1 SCLLPSVTA
10 AAAEVPSWLCN
21 PSYDP
26 AVVLPERQGHSP
38 YLGISSTSHRQVEKN
53 LAECQRRRRR
63 RRKKKKKK
71 KKSRRPPLWF
81 WVVCEVSDVWRRKF
95 RFLLGPWGEDRFFID
110 PVPDRSNLAMDGLP
124 PTQLAVFPKGW
135 RCDLLPR
142 ERVARKKVVR
152 FWQASKTRAS
162 AVARASVPFAAGQE
176 YVPLEGGQASRNPA
190 ATGKCSIDPLG
201 VMDAATRNYI
211 QGKGKEEKEEEEV
224 LSQLCPEAL
233 ARHAELQE
241 RLRLVPGDEQAW
253 LDLVA
258 FQEEY
263 VAALEEA
270 SGIHRTHGRARAIRD
285 KKLAVLEQAL
295 LRTHGCVSLHLLKI
309 QVLLELGE
317 EARASQAWEELLR
330 LQPGNWRLWLERA
343 RFLQAETTLSGFEV
357 AAAGHAYLRALAC
370 FRDMQEGRRSSSLAP
385 EDIERHLVEVCR
397 QYAVFLCQCGQWERA
412 VGLLQALLELSLR
425 RPPRVESL
433 PLDQWLTLL
442 EPFWDSGAPRFGESD
457 SQGWAHLMEQPERLL
472 AQQSSKD
479 DEAVSEPTV
488 GEGQDLREAWLSLEC
503 HRERHHWLPY
513 RPDLSS
519 GGEGCDDPERMVMLE
534 DLTSALFRLRLP
546 ASQMHLLRAT
556 VDVLLGGGGGTDS
569 SLVEVDCFQR
579 LPGVDLTMARCF
591 RDSLG
596 FPSGWSQRAGATDF
610 VHRLLAQS
618 QQELFSKE
626 PLLWDEHSLLWMR
639 VFRRADDWTARQRKK
654 AAKALLSEPRREG
667 HLDLWTEYGQLLLD
681 LDLPQEATTLY
692 ERALDTVWQPGVLS
706 ECRGDRWRLLS
717 AYLDLCLGEH
727 GTSTTRERALLVLSC
742 AGGSLR
748 ISEALKGPLRSSALV
763 RAVAALDV
771 QVADPE
777 CSSGALRA
785 ALWGKAL
792 TAGFKA
798 AAALARQWLER
809 ARDNAKGLEE
819 AHEAYV
825 RLCTHEV
832 SQGGSQRA
840 LRAALHQALQE
851 VPRSASLLWH
861 WASLQAGALGALS
874 TRRQVHLLLD
884 GLVQKQHCPLAW
896 LVALCFELARAQQL
910 DTHRAAGASF
920 TLPHLCNHL
929 RRVLE
934 RALESVSHRRCPLLW
949 RLYVHLEMRFG
960 TRDSAKAI
968 FYRALQNCP
977 WAKATCSFVTSR
989 PHVQTLYMDG
999 VHHFPECLQEV
1010 ADMLLEKG
1018 IRLRAPLE
1026 EVQLLLDHPD
1036 VAPSS

>member
-1 SCLLPSVTA
+1 MTQGAPLFPISLTEAPQTTVSSAARASQPSLFPAYSAPPAEPPNA

-26 AVVLPERQGHSP
+26 AVVLPEREPEEEEEEEQE
-38 YLGISSTSHRQVEKN
+38 TFTVVEEVVLDAPRK
-53 LAECQRRRRR
+53 
-63 RRKKKKKK
+63 RKKAKEQ
-71 KKSRRPPLWF
+71 PVQTQQAATPI
-81 WVVCEVSDVWRRKF
+81 VRRKF

-110 PVPDRSNLAMDGLP
+110 PVPDRSNLAMNGLP
-124 PTQLAVFPKGW
+124 PTQLAVYPKGW

-152 FWQASKTRAS
+152 FWQASKTCAS
-162 AVARASVPFAAGQE
+162 GVARASVPFAAGQE

-190 ATGKCSIDPLG
+190 ATGKCVVDPLG

-519 GGEGCDDPERMVMLE
+519 GDEGCDDPERMVMLE

-556 VDVLLGGGGGTDS
+556 VDVLLGGGGGADS
-569 SLVEVDCFQR
+569 SLVEADCFQR
-579 LPGVDLTMARCF
+579 LPGVDLTMARRF

-596 FPSGWSQRAGATDF
+596 FPSGWSQRAGTTDF

-618 QQELFSKE
+618 QELFSKE
-626 PLLWDEHSLLWMR
+626 PLLWDEHSLLWMK

-654 AAKALLSEPRREG
+654 AAKALLSEPRRER

-681 LDLPQEATTLY
+681 MDLSQEAATLY
-692 ERALDTVWQPGVLS
+692 ERALDTVWQPEVLS

-748 ISEALKGPLRSSALV
+748 ISEALKGPLRPSALV
-763 RAVAALDV
+763 RAVATLDV

-874 TRRQVHLLLD
+874 TRRLLD

-949 RLYVHLEMRFG
+949 RLYVHLE
-960 TRDSAKAI
+960 
-968 FYRALQNCP
+968 
-977 WAKATCSFVTSR
+977 
-989 PHVQTLYMDG
+989 TLYMDG

-1036 VAPSS
+1036 EAPPS

>member
-1 SCLLPSVTA
+1 MTQGAPLFPISLTETPPTTVSSAARASQPSLFPAYSAPSAEPPNA

-26 AVVLPERQGHSP
+26 AVVLPERVP
-38 YLGISSTSHRQVEKN
+38 EEEEEEEEEEASTVVEEAVLDAPRKREKAKEQPAQRQQAATPIV
-53 LAECQRRRRR
+53 
-63 RRKKKKKK
+63 
-71 KKSRRPPLWF
+71 
-81 WVVCEVSDVWRRKF
+81 RRKF

-110 PVPDRSNLAMDGLP
+110 PVPDRSNLAMNGLP
-124 PTQLAVFPKGW
+124 PTQLAVYPKGW

-162 AVARASVPFAAGQE
+162 GVARASVPFTAGQE

-190 ATGKCSIDPLG
+190 ASGKCVVDPLG

-211 QGKGKEEKEEEEV
+211 QGKGKEEQEEEEV

-330 LQPGNWRLWLERA
+330 LQPGNWCLWLERA

-370 FRDMQEGRRSSSLAP
+370 FRDMQEGRRSSSLAA

-479 DEAVSEPTV
+479 DETVSEPTV

-556 VDVLLGGGGGTDS
+556 VDVLLGQNCPFAEENCKHC
-569 SLVEVDCFQR
+569 LVY
-579 LPGVDLTMARCF
+579 A
-591 RDSLG
+591 
-596 FPSGWSQRAGATDF
+596 AI
-610 VHRLLAQS
+610 HRWCH
-618 QQELFSKE
+618 KC
-626 PLLWDEHSLLWMR
+626 
-639 VFRRADDWTARQRKK
+639 
-654 AAKALLSEPRREG
+654 
-667 HLDLWTEYGQLLLD
+667 
-681 LDLPQEATTLY
+681 LDLPDLLLAVRFKGALTFLLY
-692 ERALDTVWQPGVLS
+692 VVPSV
-706 ECRGDRWRLLS
+706 
-717 AYLDLCLGEH
+717 
-727 GTSTTRERALLVLSC
+727 
-742 AGGSLR
+742 
-748 ISEALKGPLRSSALV
+748 
-763 RAVAALDV
+763 
-771 QVADPE
+771 
-777 CSSGALRA
+777 SSGATRPFLPFSFLHFSEKFYCTHFIGLFVSKCFMLEKCSETPCIPPIRRGPRLSPSNIIA
-785 ALWGKAL
+785 IAIERMKM
-792 TAGFKA
+792 AGRSFGVSTTSVVENRWSKSSSGS
-798 AAALARQWLER
+798 LKSLNNGTWWWLSVR
-809 ARDNAKGLEE
+809 RKGLEE

-874 TRRQVHLLLD
+874 TRRQVHPLLD

-920 TLPHLCNHL
+920 TLPRLCNHL

-977 WAKATCSFVTSR
+977 WAKATCSSMTSR
-989 PHVQTLYMDG
+989 PHAQTLYMDG

-1036 VAPSS
+1036 EAPPS

>member
-1 SCLLPSVTA
+1 MTDKVSCRVPEEEKEDEEEA
-10 AAAEVPSWLCN
+10 PIEVEEATVDVP
-21 PSYDP
+21 
-26 AVVLPERQGHSP
+26 R
-38 YLGISSTSHRQVEKN
+38 K
-53 LAECQRRRRR
+53 
-63 RRKKKKKK
+63 RKKTKAQPVQ
-71 KKSRRPPLWF
+71 RQAAVPI
-81 WVVCEVSDVWRRKF
+81 VRRKF
-95 RFLLGPWGEDRFFID
+95 RFLTGLCGEDHFFVD
-110 PVPDRSNLAMDGLP
+110 PVPDRSNLAMESLP
-124 PTQLAVFPKGW
+124 PAQLAVYPKGW

-142 ERVARKKVVR
+142 ERAARKKIVR
-152 FWQASKTRAS
+152 FWQASKCRAS
-162 AVARASVPFAAGQE
+162 GVARASVPFAAGQE
-176 YVPLEGGQASRNPA
+176 YVPLQGGQAPRVPS
-190 ATGKCSIDPLG
+190 ATGEGTVDPLG
-201 VMDAATRNYI
+201 VMDPATRNYV
-211 QGKGKEEKEEEEV
+211 QGLSKAPAEKEGEEEA

-233 ARHAELQE
+233 SRQAELQE
-241 RLRLVPGDEQAW
+241 RLRLSPADEQSW

-343 RFLQAETTLSGFEV
+343 RFLQAETTLSGFEA

-370 FRDMQEGRRSSSLAP
+370 FRDMQEGRRSTSQAP

-425 RPPRVESL
+425 RPPKVEPL

-442 EPFWDSGAPRFGESD
+442 EPFWDSGAPRFGEPD

-472 AQQSSKD
+472 AQSSSKD
-479 DEAVSEPTV
+479 EEVPSEPAV
-488 GEGQDLREAWLSLEC
+488 GRDQDLREAWLSLEC
-503 HRERHHWLPY
+503 HRERHQWLPY

-519 GGEGCDDPERMVMLE
+519 AGDGCDDPERMVMLE

-546 ASQMHLLRAT
+546 ASQMHLLRAC
-556 VDVLLGGGGGTDS
+556 VDVLLGGGEGADS

-596 FPSGWSQRAGATDF
+596 FSWGWSDRVGAADF
-610 VHRLLAQS
+610 ALRLLQQS
-618 QQELFSKE
+618 QAGCNPWGELFSKD
-626 PLLWDEHSLLWMR
+626 PVLWDEHGLLWMR
-639 VFRRADDWTARQRKK
+639 VIRRADDWGVRQRKK
-654 AAKALLSEPRREG
+654 AAKALLSDPRRER

-681 LDLPQEATTLY
+681 MQLPQEAMTLY
-692 ERALDTVWQPGVLS
+692 EKALDTVWQPGVLS

-717 AYLDLCLGEH
+717 AYLDLSLGEH
-727 GTSTTRERALLVLSC
+727 GTATSRERALLVLSC
-742 AGGSLR
+742 SGGSLR
-748 ISEALKGPLRSSALV
+748 VSEALKGPLRPSALV
-763 RAVAALDV
+763 RAMGALDTL
-771 QVADPE
+771 VADPE

-785 ALWGKAL
+785 ALWGKYL

-798 AAALARQWLER
+798 AAALAEQWLR
-809 ARDNAKGLEE
+809 QARDNGKGLEE

-825 RLCTHEV
+825 RLCTHEA
-832 SQGGSQRA
+832 SRGGSQRA
-840 LRAALHQALQE
+840 LRAALRQALQE
-851 VPRSASLLWH
+851 VPRSAALLWH

-874 TRRQVHLLLD
+874 TRRQVHPQGRTSD
-884 GLVQKQHCPLAW
+884 CPLAW

-910 DTHRAAGASF
+910 DTHRAPGASF
-920 TLPHLCNHL
+920 TLPHLSNHL

-949 RLYVHLEMRFG
+949 RLYVHLEMQFG

-977 WAKATCSFVTSR
+977 WAKA
-989 PHVQTLYMDG
+989 LYVDG
-999 VHHFPECLQEV
+999 VRHFPECLQEV
-1010 ADMLLEKG
+1010 ADMMLEKG

-1036 VAPSS
+1036 DDPLPS